1 MQIDE
6 FSSRYMPW
14 YMSWMATVQFTVIQI
29 IFQSVWITHLCMNRF
44 V

>member
-14 YMSWMATVQFTVIQI
+14 YMSWMATVQVIQI